1 MIYFAAD
8 PSPECTMSFV
18 IDILAQSKAKN
29 QPSEGFC
36 ETFFQVYFLINIYS
50 ILITVI

>member
-8 PSPECTMSFV
+8 PSPEYTMSIA

-29 QPSEGFC
+29 QPSEGFY
-36 ETFFQVYFLINIYS
+36 ETFFRFIFL
-50 ILITVI
+50 